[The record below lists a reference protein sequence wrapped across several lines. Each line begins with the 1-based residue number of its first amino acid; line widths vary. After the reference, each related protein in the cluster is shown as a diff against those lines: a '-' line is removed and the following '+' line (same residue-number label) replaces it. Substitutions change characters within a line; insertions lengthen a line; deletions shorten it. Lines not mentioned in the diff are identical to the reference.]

1 MIGVDKTNRI
11 SITTEDGQLI
21 DSYTGPSFSLKNRV
35 GRVLWNI
42 TCTLLFRPSPAPLHS
57 WRAFLLKCFGAKV
70 GKGVHVY
77 PGVKIWA
84 PWNLSLGDECGI
96 ANGVTLYSQ
105 GEIRIG
111 YRAIISQNS
120 YICTGTHDYTV
131 KEHPLITFPI
141 NIEDH
146 AWVAASVFVSPGV
159 TIKEGAVIGACSVV
173 TKDMPAWMVCAGHP
187 CKPLKERVMRSD
199 YYENKFNSGE

>member
-1 MIGVDKTNRI
+1 MIGVENTNRV

-42 TCTLLFRPSPAPLHS
+42 TCMLLFRPSPAPFHA
-57 WRAFLLKCFGAKV
+57 WRAFLLKCYGAKV

-77 PGVKIWA
+77 PRVKIWA

-105 GEIRIG
+105 GGISIG

-141 NIEDH
+141 RIEDH
-146 AWVAASVFVSPGV
+146 AWVAAGVFVNPGV

-187 CKPLKERVMRSD
+187 CKPLKERVMRSGK
-199 YYENKFNSGE
+199 YENRFNSGE